1 MESNKNLCIDCIH
14 YPDDCTTDYTLITY
28 DNEDN
33 VIDCPDHIPQWW
45 LSGLW
50 KSLIAMVIELDDQ

>member
-28 DNEDN
+28 DKEDN
-33 VIDCPDHIPQWW
+33 VIDCPDHVGQW
-45 LSGLW
+45 
-50 KSLIAMVIELDDQ
+50 